1 MITQISADAYAALKA
16 ESLNEKT
23 RDVVSICT
31 FNVVEAGIASGKIKL
46 IEKL

>member
-1 MITQISADAYAALKA
+1 MITQISQDAYAALKA
-16 ESLNEKT
+16 ETQNEKT

-46 IEKL
+46 IAKL

>member
-1 MITQISADAYAALKA
+1 MITQISEDAYQALKA

-31 FNVVEAGIASGKIKL
+31 FNVVEAGIASGKISL
-46 IEKL
+46 IHRK